1 MGAILFKHQ
10 CIKRYH
16 FKCTQNI
23 NIKSGTNP
31 ITAMCS
37 QCNIHW
43 PQITFRGDQST
54 LETTSGN
61 RWDSSSGTRTGSFE
75 SFINGAFL
83 LGAMM
88 LLTLWCTEI
97 RIQYSIDHVFHQWNF
112 FLLSLVIRKKYH
124 QLNTFAL
131 RMHPKNV
138 WMFLLLFFLCRW
150 FYYAMG
156 IMSISTICHTE
167 KIGYKMHR
175 HHPNLSP
182 WNKSL
187 FKANPLHSLL
197 NIVWHT

>member
-112 FLLSLVIRKKYH
+112 FLLSLVIRKNIINLTHSHWECIQKMFECFCYYFFMSVVLLCH
-124 QLNTFAL
+124 GNYVHLNYL
-131 RMHPKNV
+131 PYWKDRV
-138 WMFLLLFFLCRW
+138 
-150 FYYAMG
+150 
-156 IMSISTICHTE
+156 
-167 KIGYKMHR
+167 
-175 HHPNLSP
+175 
-182 WNKSL
+182 
-187 FKANPLHSLL
+187 
-197 NIVWHT
+197 